1 MQRKYIQWLLP
12 VVLFAVNLPVHAQC
26 AMCRA
31 ALESN
36 DQGVQPEA
44 VNDGIVYLMA
54 FPYLLVGI
62 VGFIVYRM
70 RQKSIAKKEAQ

>member
-1 MQRKYIQWLLP
+1 MKKYIQWLLP
-12 VVLFAVNLPVHAQC
+12 VLLFATVLPANAQC

-36 DQGVQPEA
+36 EQGVQPEA
-44 VNDGIVYLMA
+44 VNDGIIYLMV

-62 VGFIVYRM
+62 VGFVVYRM
-70 RQKSIAKKEAQ
+70 RGKSND